1 MQRLE
6 PIRFITGMY
15 SIIIIIRQ
23 IYVTILAQLFTESGD
38 AHIQNVVSLHKF
50 GIHGILFVQ
59 GFRMHIK
66 INQQSYNIY
75 ELLKN
80 LAMQYVRQAI
90 PLILMLLLTINI
102 PWFAKNKCNHETI
115 NYLEFLQIPALLDN
129 SNTCGA
135 IIHMYSTQCF
145 FNLLLICTYILF
157 EILNISKTNIKAAY
171 ISQLGFWFLV
181 QIILVSQ
188 RSKSSIDVEY
198 QMLEGTLDGQSYYSG
213 ALFGYYLFN
222 LSPMQDAKE
231 SSLGKVLLQYIPNK
245 IIGSLLVYGAIF
257 LQQNITIYLALD
269 NSFLILK
276 YIIQKTLHQ
285 IILSLILTMC
295 SIGFP
300 AGKLKLIE
308 QINDLECDFVL
319 ASHIL
324 IQILAVLLDGIKIGP
339 QQDVIVWLVAI
350 GLLAEVLFCINFATY
365 LYKDLIYL
373 FMFK

>member
-6 PIRFITGMY
+6 PIRFITGIY

-23 IYVTILAQLFTESGD
+23 LYVNILAQLFTQSGD

-50 GIHGILFVQ
+50 GIHSILFVQ
-59 GFRMHIK
+59 GFRMHVK
-66 INQQSYNIY
+66 INQRSYNIY

-80 LAMQYVRQAI
+80 LAMQYMRQAI
-90 PLILMLLLTINI
+90 PLLIMLLLTINI
-102 PWFAKNKCNHETI
+102 PWFARNKCNHEHI
-115 NYLEFLQIPALLDN
+115 NYLEFLQMPAIFDN

-213 ALFGYYLFN
+213 TLLGYYLFH

-231 SSLGKVLLQYIPNK
+231 SRLGRILQHIPNK
-245 IIGSLLVYGAIF
+245 IIGSLLIYCAMYLQMIF
-257 LQQNITIYLALD
+257 TIYLASN

-276 YIIQKTLHQ
+276 YVVQKISYQTIQALIIA
-285 IILSLILTMC
+285 MC
-295 SIGFP
+295 SLGFP

-308 QINDLECDFVL
+308 QLNDLECDFILV
-319 ASHIL
+319 SHIL

-339 QQDVIVWLVAI
+339 QQEVIVWLVAI

-365 LYKDLIYL
+365 LFKDLIYL
-373 FMFK
+373 FMFR

>member
-6 PIRFITGMY
+6 PIRFITGIY

-23 IYVTILAQLFTESGD
+23 LYVNILAQLFTQSGD

-59 GFRMHIK
+59 GFRMHVK
-66 INQQSYNIY
+66 INQKSYNIY

-90 PLILMLLLTINI
+90 PLQIMLILTINI
-102 PWFAKNKCNHETI
+102 PWFARNRCNHEHI
-115 NYLEFLQIPALLDN
+115 NYLEFLQMPAIFDN

-231 SSLGKVLLQYIPNK
+231 SRLGRILQHIPNK
-245 IIGSLLVYGAIF
+245 IIGSLLIYCAMY
-257 LQQNITIYLALD
+257 LQMILTIYLASN

-276 YIIQKTLHQ
+276 YIVQKFSYQTIQAL
-285 IILSLILTMC
+285 IIAMC
-295 SIGFP
+295 SLGFP

-308 QINDLECDFVL
+308 QLNDLECDFILV
-319 ASHIL
+319 SHIL

-339 QQDVIVWLVAI
+339 QQEVIVWLVAI

-365 LYKDLIYL
+365 LFRDLIYL
-373 FMFK
+373 FVFR

>member
-15 SIIIIIRQ
+15 SIIIIVRQ
-23 IYVTILAQLFTESGD
+23 IYVNILAQLFTQSGD
-38 AHIQNVVSLHKF
+38 VHIQNVISLHKF

-59 GFRMHIK
+59 GFRMHVK
-66 INQQSYNIY
+66 INQRSYNIY

-80 LAMQYVRQAI
+80 LAMQYMRQAI

-102 PWFAKNKCNHETI
+102 PWFARNKCNHEHI

-231 SSLGKVLLQYIPNK
+231 SRIGKLLQ
-245 IIGSLLVYGAIF
+245 LWEVELLFLVYYVS
-257 LQQNITIYLALD
+257 NY
-269 NSFLILK
+269 ILK
-276 YIIQKTLHQ
+276 YFATSNADDKFQQ
-285 IILSLILTMC
+285 IIS
-295 SIGFP
+295 S
-300 AGKLKLIE
+300 
-308 QINDLECDFVL
+308 
-319 ASHIL
+319 
-324 IQILAVLLDGIKIGP
+324 
-339 QQDVIVWLVAI
+339 WR
-350 GLLAEVLFCINFATY
+350 
-365 LYKDLIYL
+365 L
-373 FMFK
+373 FMNYSLTQEGQKYDFDRIRPQSTIQSRYLIFQKGKIEITTCNKRTAMTKINAVEDVQGRSTNSLNKLRQF

>member
-6 PIRFITGMY
+6 PIRFITGIY
-15 SIIIIIRQ
+15 SVIIIIRQ
-23 IYVTILAQLFTESGD
+23 LYVNILAQLFTQSGD

-50 GIHGILFVQ
+50 GIHSLLFLQ
-59 GFRMHIK
+59 GFRMHVK
-66 INQQSYNIY
+66 INQRSYNIY

-80 LAMQYVRQAI
+80 LTMQYIRQAI
-90 PLILMLLLTINI
+90 PLLIMLLLTINI
-102 PWFAKNKCNHETI
+102 PWFARNRCNHETI

-181 QIILVSQ
+181 QIFLVSQ

-198 QMLEGTLDGQSYYSG
+198 QMLEGTLDGHSYYSG
-213 ALFGYYLFN
+213 TLFGYYLYN
-222 LSPMQDAKE
+222 LSPMQNAQE
-231 SSLGKVLLQYIPNK
+231 SRIGKLLIHIPNK
-245 IIGSLLVYGAIF
+245 IIGSLLIYCAMYLQMIF
-257 LQQNITIYLALD
+257 TIYLASD

-276 YIIQKTLHQ
+276 YVMQKISYQSILALII
-285 IILSLILTMC
+285 TMC

-300 AGKLKLIE
+300 VGKLRLIE
-308 QINDLECDFVL
+308 QLNDLECDFILV
-319 ASHIL
+319 SHIL

-339 QQDVIVWLVAI
+339 QQEVVVWLVAI
-350 GLLAEVLFCINFATY
+350 GLLAEVLFCIHFAIH